1 MAEEEQAE
9 EDQPL
14 SHTRSPRRPPR
25 STRQRRH
32 LPRKTLYHKPR
43 LRRSRWP
50 RSRCSNQPREPAQQ
64 QHLLPP
70 KDSGPCFLCLY
81 HFGRSCVCLNL
92 SRFLPLSLS
101 FSVCRRPR
109 SRGSWERLWHR
120 YASLPTALV
129 RTPAHAC
136 LGPRA
141 QVWGQHAGEGQRQK
155 MKERKGLS
163 SLSLLAARP
172 DSQRVRRE
180 GGDVHRDCH
189 SPFGCQ
195 LHRACQGRGGC
206 CV

>member
-14 SHTRSPRRPPR
+14 SHTRSPRRPLR

-92 SRFLPLSLS
+92 SLFLPLSLS
-101 FSVCRRPR
+101 
-109 SRGSWERLWHR
+109 L
-120 YASLPTALV
+120 
-129 RTPAHAC
+129 
-136 LGPRA
+136 
-141 QVWGQHAGEGQRQK
+141 
-155 MKERKGLS
+155 
-163 SLSLLAARP
+163 SLSLFLCMSAATLTRELGTAVAPLCVLTNGTCTHAGTCVPWPTRTGLGPTCWRRP
-172 DSQRVRRE
+172 TPKNERKERTLVPVTARRPARQPE
-180 GGDVHRDCH
+180 SEAGG
-189 SPFGCQ
+189 G
-195 LHRACQGRGGC
+195 
-206 CV
+206 